1 MLWNP
6 RRRFLLFKSQIIARS
21 RKLSITTDFQKLIMD
36 GYDIVY
42 LALGKKYLV
51 ALGWGWQDDVKGTII
66 GFENHLG
73 IVNQKYAVKI
83 FKYK

>member
-1 MLWNP
+1 
-6 RRRFLLFKSQIIARS
+6 
-21 RKLSITTDFQKLIMD
+21 MD